1 MVSLVWLCPHHEN
14 AQASW
19 SMALWASI
27 NKYEGQGPRDMK
39 SQGTGTGMA
48 RETHGL
54 PASGGSWE
62 LEARL
67 FLLFKSWHVNA

>member
-1 MVSLVWLCPHHEN
+1 MVSLVWVCPHHEN

-48 RETHGL
+48 RETHGK
-54 PASGGSWE
+54 E

-67 FLLFKSWHVNA
+67 LLLFKSWHANA